1 MRLLS
6 RSFIKWLPL
15 GLAVTMLSVV
25 VYGAAQQTY
34 RQAANDPQIQ
44 MAEDAAQAVASGS
57 APAQVVGS
65 GTVDP
70 SRSLAPFLIVVDPS
84 GNVVAS
90 GARLDG
96 SAPVPPKGVL
106 DAAARLGE
114 DLVTWQP
121 RPGVRIASVEV
132 PIDKGRKGF
141 VVAGRSLRVVEERE
155 DELLR
160 LVSAGWF
167 GTVLATFAAIVFLGW
182 AKSRRSPAPASG
194 SGG

>member
-1 MRLLS
+1 L
-6 RSFIKWLPL
+6 
-15 GLAVTMLSVV
+15 
-25 VYGAAQQTY
+25 
-34 RQAANDPQIQ
+34 
-44 MAEDAAQAVASGS
+44 

-114 DLVTWQP
+114 ELVTWQP
-121 RPGVRIASVEV
+121 RPGVRIASAEV

-160 LVSAGWF
+160 LVSADWF
-167 GTVLATFAAIVFLGW
+167 GTVLATVR
-182 AKSRRSPAPASG
+182 SRRLPRLGEEQALARRRLAARTDEVPDEAVHG
-194 SGG
+194 RREHDVRGPDGEDP